1 MFSGLL
7 NCKHSLTN
15 FKTLFMKI
23 IIYFERINLLH
34 KLISEENTGTPKQL
48 AERLGLSKSRLY
60 CIMEDLKLREVPIE
74 YCRKRRSYCYK
85 EPFKM
90 KASLELKRLN
100 DNDLITING
109 GGTFFMEPRRIIL
122 PD

>member
-1 MFSGLL
+1 M
-7 NCKHSLTN
+7 
-15 FKTLFMKI
+15 M
-23 IIYFERINLLH
+23 IYFERINLLH
-34 KLISEENTGTPKQL
+34 KLISEEKTGTPKQL

-74 YCRKRRSYCYK
+74 YCRKRKSYCYT

-100 DNDLITING
+100 DNDLVNING
-109 GGTFFMEPRRIIL
+109 GSTFFMEPHKIIL